1 MISIPLSEYNELKS
15 QIALLSEQVKFL
27 LEENKKLRE
36 EINLLRNGRNS
47 NRSSTPPSQD
57 IGRSNSKSLR
67 FKTGRKSGGQAG
79 HKGTTLEMKENP
91 DEVIDYKP
99 DYCSGCGAD
108 LQQQTPAIN
117 ERKQEVVIPVVQ
129 ARYIEH
135 RSYSRTCP
143 CCGLS
148 CIAELPAHLKAPIQY
163 GASVAAMATYFS
175 AYQYMPY
182 QRMARMFRDIFQM
195 PVSEGSIDS
204 LLRRSA
210 QKALSVYEI
219 IRQQIQES
227 KVVGADE
234 TGCAIGGKKG
244 WFHTWQNSTL
254 TFIAASMNRGYD
266 TIKTYFQDGF
276 PKAVHIS
283 DCWAAQ
289 LKTPALRHQLCIAHL
304 LRELSN
310 FEDALFCTW
319 SKKMKQLLQ
328 DAIVLKKQLSMAD
341 YNEPPPTVA
350 QLEAR
355 LENLLQQEYTTC
367 HRKVRAFIRRLI
379 KNKDSILTF
388 LYYQDVPPDNNGSE
402 RAIRNVKVKTKVSG
416 QFRTDKGANRFAIL
430 RSVIDTTIKNSQNVF
445 QALIALENLATS

>member
-1 MISIPLSEYNELKS
+1 MISIPLSEYNELKT
-15 QIALLSEQVKFL
+15 LVVTLSEAVKRL
-27 LEENKKLRE
+27 EEENK
-36 EINLLRNGRNS
+36 LLRNGRNS

-79 HKGTTLEMKENP
+79 HKGSTLQMSETP
-91 DEVIDYKP
+91 DKIIDYNP
-99 DYCSGCGAD
+99 DYCSSCGAD
-108 LQQQTPAIN
+108 LQQAIPVLR
-117 ERKQEVVIPVVQ
+117 ERKQEVIIPVMQ
-129 ARYIEH
+129 TQYIEH
-135 RSYSRTCP
+135 RSYSKTCP
-143 CCGLS
+143 CCGGH
-148 CIAELPAHLKAPIQY
+148 CIADLPAHLKAPIQY

-175 AYQYMPY
+175 AYQYVPY
-182 QRMARMFRDIFQM
+182 KRMARMFRDIFGL
-195 PVSEGSIDS
+195 PISEGSIDS
-204 LLRRSA
+204 LLKRST
-210 QKALSVYEI
+210 QKALSVYET
-219 IRQQIQES
+219 IRLKIKQS
-227 KVVGADE
+227 HVVGSDE
-234 TGCAIGGKKG
+234 TGCSIGGKKG
-244 WFHTWQNSTL
+244 WFHTWQNNTL
-254 TFIAASMNRGYD
+254 TFIAASLNRGYK
-266 TIKTYFQDGF
+266 TIETYFKDGF
-276 PKAVHIS
+276 AKAVYVS

-341 YNEPPPTVA
+341 YNEPPPSVA
-350 QLEAR
+350 GIQTR
-355 LENLLQQEYTTC
+355 LEYLLQEDYTMC

-430 RSVIDTTIKNSQNVF
+430 RSVIDTTIKNAQNVF
-445 QALIALENLATS
+445 QALIALEAIPTE